1 MRALVL
7 GLLVAGASALA
18 APHSAAALS
27 VQEAILRVKPAVVLV
42 TAEVRADVTMNCGS
56 GPVTVSPS
64 PFLET
69 GTGWFVDGRGFII
82 TNAHVVDP
90 AFRLPPWVLHEL
102 KKKAIDEA
110 CVLPQLRARGLM
122 RGERPDLEDDIRRGA
137 TSRALAS
144 AKVEA
149 QPEITVLLSNGMKLK
164 AEVKKFSPL
173 LLLDNAGKPLPDSG
187 RDLALLRVADGIYPA
202 IGLSKRDPQIG
213 DPVHILGFPGV
224 VLSHELLS
232 RSATLEAVVTNGAV
246 SGINKD
252 QIGQDL
258 VQTDASAAH
267 GNSGGP
273 GVGADARLVGV
284 LVAVTLSSTGA
295 PIQGFNFLI
304 PAGDVAKFLQGTE
317 VSQPGDSK
325 FNAVWAAGIDLFFD
339 QRYKA
344 SLAKIAEAN
353 KLVPDIADVKRMM
366 GEAERMVKNPPPR
379 PFPWAWATLGVTVLS
394 VGAYG
399 GMWGKR
405 WWKNRFRVVPTQVI
419 AFIERG
425 LNPVLLDVRTKTD
438 FETSPLKLPGSMR
451 FEPETAEQTPLNLE
465 PEQLI
470 VAYCTSPEEQQS
482 ARVVAAPSP
491 AWLQERAHPQ
501 GRSRRLDQRAPA
513 GRGEVGAA
521 VDRARALQEP
531 LARRHRAAPLQAG
544 RLHLQGG
551 RRAARRGVR
560 HPCRHGRD
568 SPELRRRRA
577 RGEPD
582 RRGRAAGR
590 DGALPRGR
598 AALGDGGGGG
608 RRRAARHQGRAA
620 RVARPEPPAARPRAS
635 QAPLEPRRLDR
646 SGAGANGQMTP
657 RSASRVSASRESP
670 RRSP

>member
-7 GLLVAGASALA
+7 GLLVAGAAALA
-18 APHSAAALS
+18 APHGAAALS
-27 VQEAILRVKPAVVLV
+27 VQEAILRVKPAVVLI
-42 TAEVRADVTMNCGS
+42 TAEVRADVTMNCGN
-56 GPVTVSPS
+56 GPVTVSPP

-90 AFRLPPWVLHEL
+90 AFRLPAWVTHEL

-187 RDLALLRVADGIYPA
+187 RDLALLRVADGVYPA

-232 RSATLEAVVTNGAV
+232 RSASLEAVVTNGAV

-317 VSQPGDSK
+317 VTQPGDSK

-353 KLVPDIADVKRMM
+353 KLVPDLADVKRMM

-399 GMWGKR
+399 GMWGQR
-405 WWKNRFRVVPTQVI
+405 WWKNRLRVMPTQVI
-419 AFIERG
+419 TFIERG
-425 LNPVLLDVRTKTD
+425 LNPVLLDVRTKTE

-451 FEPETAEQTPLNLE
+451 FEPETAEETPLNLE

-470 VAYCTSPEEQQS
+470 VTYCTSPEEQHS
-482 ARVVAAPSP
+482 ARVSHLLRQRGFKNVRILKGGLGGWTNARLPVEAKSALPSVGLELYKNLTLGDIERRRFKPGDYIFKEGDEPRGEAFVIHAGTVEIRRSFDGTERVVNRIGEGEPLGEMALFRGVARRSAAAVAADDVELLVIKEERLE
-491 AWLQERAHPQ
+491 WLVLNRPRLALELLKRLSNLVVSTDQ
-501 GRSRRLDQRAPA
+501 GRSQT
-513 GRGEVGAA
+513 
-521 VDRARALQEP
+521 
-531 LARRHRAAPLQAG
+531 
-544 RLHLQGG
+544 
-551 RRAARRGVR
+551 VR
-560 HPCRHGRD
+560 
-568 SPELRRRRA
+568 
-577 RGEPD
+577 
-582 RRGRAAGR
+582 
-590 DGALPRGR
+590 
-598 AALGDGGGGG
+598 
-608 RRRAARHQGRAA
+608 
-620 RVARPEPPAARPRAS
+620 
-635 QAPLEPRRLDR
+635 
-646 SGAGANGQMTP
+646 
-657 RSASRVSASRESP
+657 
-670 RRSP
+670 

>member
-7 GLLVAGASALA
+7 GLLVAGAAALA
-18 APHSAAALS
+18 APHGAAALS
-27 VQEAILRVKPAVVLV
+27 VQEAILRVKPAVVLI

-56 GPVTVSPS
+56 GPVTVSPP

-90 AFRLPPWVLHEL
+90 AFRLPAWVTHEL

-187 RDLALLRVADGIYPA
+187 RDLALLRVADGVYPA

-232 RSATLEAVVTNGAV
+232 RSASLEAVVTNGAV

-317 VSQPGDSK
+317 VTQPGDSK

-353 KLVPDIADVKRMM
+353 KLVPDLADVKRMM

-405 WWKNRFRVVPTQVI
+405 WWKNRFRVMPTQVI
-419 AFIERG
+419 TFIERG
-425 LNPVLLDVRTKTD
+425 LNPVLLDVRTKTE

-451 FEPETAEQTPLNLE
+451 FEPETAEETPLNLE

-470 VAYCTSPEEQQS
+470 VTYCTSPEEQHS
-482 ARVVAAPSP
+482 ARVSHLLRQRGFKNVRILKGGLGGWTNARLPVEAKSALPSVGLELYRNLTLGDIERRRFKPGDYIFKEGDEPRGEAFVIHAGTVEIRRSFDGTERVVNRIGEGEPLGEMALFRGVARRSAAAVAADDVELLVIKEERLE
-491 AWLQERAHPQ
+491 WLVLNRPRLALELLKRLSNLVVSTDQ
-501 GRSRRLDQRAPA
+501 GRSQT
-513 GRGEVGAA
+513 
-521 VDRARALQEP
+521 
-531 LARRHRAAPLQAG
+531 
-544 RLHLQGG
+544 
-551 RRAARRGVR
+551 VR
-560 HPCRHGRD
+560 
-568 SPELRRRRA
+568 
-577 RGEPD
+577 
-582 RRGRAAGR
+582 
-590 DGALPRGR
+590 
-598 AALGDGGGGG
+598 
-608 RRRAARHQGRAA
+608 
-620 RVARPEPPAARPRAS
+620 
-635 QAPLEPRRLDR
+635 
-646 SGAGANGQMTP
+646 
-657 RSASRVSASRESP
+657 
-670 RRSP
+670 

>member
-18 APHSAAALS
+18 APHGAAALS
-27 VQEAILRVKPAVVLV
+27 VQEAILRVKPAVVLI

-56 GPVTVSPS
+56 GPVTVSPP

-90 AFRLPPWVLHEL
+90 AFRLPAWVTHEL

-187 RDLALLRVADGIYPA
+187 RDLALLRVADGLYPA

-232 RSATLEAVVTNGAV
+232 RSASLEAVVTNGAV

-317 VSQPGDSK
+317 VTQPGDSK

-353 KLVPDIADVKRMM
+353 KLVPDLADVKRMM

-399 GMWGKR
+399 GMWGQR
-405 WWKNRFRVVPTQVI
+405 WWKNRFRVMPTQVI
-419 AFIERG
+419 TFIERG
-425 LNPVLLDVRTKTD
+425 LNPVLLDVRTKTE

-451 FEPETAEQTPLNLE
+451 FEPETADETPLNLE

-470 VAYCTSPEEQQS
+470 VTYCTSPEEQHS
-482 ARVVAAPSP
+482 ARVSHLLRQRGFKNVRILKGGLGGWTNARLPVEAKSALPSVGLELYKNLTLGDIERRRFKPGDYIFKEGDEPRGEAFVIHAGTVEIRRSFDGTERVVNRIGEGEPLGEMALFRGVARRSAAAVAADDVELLVIKEERLE
-491 AWLQERAHPQ
+491 WLVLNRPRLALELLKRLSNLVVSTDQ
-501 GRSRRLDQRAPA
+501 GRSQT
-513 GRGEVGAA
+513 
-521 VDRARALQEP
+521 
-531 LARRHRAAPLQAG
+531 
-544 RLHLQGG
+544 
-551 RRAARRGVR
+551 VR
-560 HPCRHGRD
+560 
-568 SPELRRRRA
+568 
-577 RGEPD
+577 
-582 RRGRAAGR
+582 
-590 DGALPRGR
+590 
-598 AALGDGGGGG
+598 
-608 RRRAARHQGRAA
+608 
-620 RVARPEPPAARPRAS
+620 
-635 QAPLEPRRLDR
+635 
-646 SGAGANGQMTP
+646 
-657 RSASRVSASRESP
+657 
-670 RRSP
+670 